1 LDQGERVV
9 ILLGPVP
16 AGADGPIPV
25 EVDAEIDPSAVDGLD
40 LVYGDEET
48 RDGAGQRVVRV
59 ARDVYTDGLDLARRC
74 AAQAVRR
81 FGDLP
86 EGLRPDEIELQLA
99 IKIDAGVATLVKS
112 GAEAQLQITLRWQT
126 APGAPTPAPGAPA
139 LAPDDRCP
147 GATPGTADGAAS

>member
-1 LDQGERVV
+1 M

-25 EVDAEIDPSAVDGLD
+25 EVDAQVDPSAVDGLD
-40 LVYGDEET
+40 LVFGGEVT

-81 FGDLP
+81 FGELQ
-86 EGLRPDEIELQLA
+86 EGLRPDEIEMQLA

-126 APGAPTPAPGAPA
+126 APATAPATDPVPAPAP
-139 LAPDDRCP
+139 APDDQ
-147 GATPGTADGAAS
+147 GTGTADGAGS

>member
-1 LDQGERVV
+1 MA
-9 ILLGPVP
+9 ILMGPVP

-25 EVDAEIDPSAVDGLD
+25 EVDAEFDPAAVDGLG

-81 FGDLP
+81 FGELQ
-86 EGLRPDEIELQLA
+86 EGLRPDEIEMQLA

-126 APGAPTPAPGAPA
+126 APGTPPTAPAPDAPEPRP
-139 LAPDDRCP
+139 APD
-147 GATPGTADGAAS
+147 TADGAAS

>member
-1 LDQGERVV
+1 MV

-16 AGADGPIPV
+16 EGADGPIPV
-25 EVDAEIDPSAVDGLD
+25 EVDAHLDPSTADGLD
-40 LVYGDEET
+40 LVFGDEET

-81 FGDLP
+81 FGELQ
-86 EGLRPDEIELQLA
+86 EGLRPDEIEMQLA

-112 GAEAQLQITLRWQT
+112 GAAPRPQT
-126 APGAPTPAPGAPA
+126 PDLPDAPEGVEP
-139 LAPDDRCP
+139 
-147 GATPGTADGAAS
+147 

>member
-1 LDQGERVV
+1 MV
-9 ILLGPVP
+9 ILWGPVP

-25 EVDAEIDPSAVDGLD
+25 EVDAQVDPSVVDGLD
-40 LVYGDEET
+40 LVYGGEVT

-81 FGDLP
+81 FGELP
-86 EGLRPDEIELQLA
+86 EGLRPDEIEMQLA

-126 APGAPTPAPGAPA
+126 APAPVTDPAPAPA
-139 LAPDDRCP
+139 PDGQ
-147 GATPGTADGAAS
+147 GAGTADGAGS